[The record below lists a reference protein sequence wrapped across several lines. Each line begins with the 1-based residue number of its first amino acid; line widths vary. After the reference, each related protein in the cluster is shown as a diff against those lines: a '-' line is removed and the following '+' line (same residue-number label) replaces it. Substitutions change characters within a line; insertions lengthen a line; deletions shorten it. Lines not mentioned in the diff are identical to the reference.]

1 MIRRSDSYKIG
12 REPNIENGEAE
23 AAGRPGKGGG
33 SVVDLF
39 LVYPEPSIDILWV
52 INPWRL
58 GRVDVG
64 E

>member
-23 AAGRPGKGGG
+23 AAGRAGKGGG

-39 LVYPEPSIDILWV
+39 LVHPEPSIDILWV
-52 INPWRL
+52 IKSL
-58 GRVDVG
+58 AVG
-64 E
+64 SG